1 LNDDIPFLKIEDA
14 KTMQK
19 SIESLNDKLS
29 SIDEK
34 LNRIVHL
41 FNPQIDGERGI
52 LVRLYA
58 IEKEIE
64 TFRKF
69 IYGGLGV
76 YGFILFAMA
85 VYNIMK

>member
-1 LNDDIPFLKIEDA
+1 MGDDFLRIEAA
-14 KTMQK
+14 KNMQD
-19 SIESLNDKLS
+19 SIEVLSTKLS

-34 LNRIVHL
+34 LNRIVNL

-69 IYGGLGV
+69 IYGGLGI

-85 VYNIMK
+85 VYNLTK

>member
-1 LNDDIPFLKIEDA
+1 MADDFLRIEAA
-14 KTMQK
+14 KNMQE
-19 SIESLNDKLS
+19 SIEVLSNKLS

-34 LNRIVHL
+34 LNRIVNL

-58 IEKEIE
+58 VEKEIE